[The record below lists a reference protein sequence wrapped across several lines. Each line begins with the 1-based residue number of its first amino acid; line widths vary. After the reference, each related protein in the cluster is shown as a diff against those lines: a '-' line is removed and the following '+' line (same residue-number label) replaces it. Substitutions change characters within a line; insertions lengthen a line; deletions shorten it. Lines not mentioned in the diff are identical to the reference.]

1 MSQRQNPV
9 EFILYYE
16 IFFLFYL
23 LMSSDVIKVATRS
36 HIIRFTTT
44 FSQPYTH
51 TRNGIV
57 LNEIF
62 PNHRIDFFLF
72 IAHFINCNNKKEKF
86 KVSRSLM
93 MSAFLEK

>member
-62 PNHRIDFFLF
+62 PNHRIDFFYLLR
-72 IAHFINCNNKKEKF
+72 ILLIVITKKKSSKSQE
-86 KVSRSLM
+86 V
-93 MSAFLEK
+93 